1 MALITENKYHKILPS
16 FIVQPRST
24 KSRLTVEISP
34 FFGDPLEAP
43 VLQDLFRSTDFQKKY
58 WCQVTKYTYHIFLI
72 LFTLSVFRTQTYVQ
86 CCHFREFI
94 VFPIQCLLIIHLQYL
109 S

>member
-1 MALITENKYHKILPS
+1 MALITENKYRKILPS
-16 FIVQPRST
+16 FIVQPHST

-34 FFGDPLEAP
+34 FSWHPLEAP

-58 WCQVTKYTYHIFLI
+58 WCQVSQNI
-72 LFTLSVFRTQTYVQ
+72 
-86 CCHFREFI
+86 
-94 VFPIQCLLIIHLQYL
+94 PIIY